1 MDEKSLLERRPSSK
15 RLTSLSMNDLDHIG
29 HNSDTDHDGCYD
41 EDGLP
46 ARKSDSL
53 FSLPSAEEKV
63 EEGLS
68 RSSVEL
74 SKKPHYRRQ
83 EPAAKGMLHLRKQQG
98 RFLRQQQH
106 RDNGIVT
113 IAALKAALSQS
124 AVSYLDTGDTLDHIQ
139 QSKKRAV
146 FVSEYL

>member
-1 MDEKSLLERRPSSK
+1 
-15 RLTSLSMNDLDHIG
+15 MNDLDHIG
-29 HNSDTDHDGCYD
+29 HHNSDTDHDGCYD

-53 FSLPSAEEKV
+53 FSLPSGEEIKV
-63 EEGLS
+63 EEEGLS
-68 RSSVEL
+68 RSSIEL
-74 SKKPHYRRQ
+74 SKKPHYNRRQ
-83 EPAAKGMLHLRKQQG
+83 EPHGAKGMLHLRKQQG

-139 QSKKRAV
+139 KKRAV